1 MPKPPVETI
10 KSFARSKVMQMKE
23 TLKSKPK
30 FLDFL
35 MALVIFLTTLIEYIS
50 WRLQNTSTPAK
61 ITNICDG
68 YLVYTY
74 PLLMQLTITFFA
86 SFFFMKIIRY
96 KSCVWSTII
105 STVYFLIQIIN
116 LYSIIFKIGM
126 PTYETIIYPILLL
139 SIFLLTFLKTLRW
152 FSK

>member
-10 KSFARSKVMQMKE
+10 KSFARSTVQQIKE

-35 MALVIFLTTLIEYIS
+35 MALIIFLTTLIEILS
-50 WRLQNTSTPAK
+50 WRLQITSKPAT
-61 ITNICDG
+61 ITNIGDG

-74 PLLMQLTITFFA
+74 PLLIQITVTLFATFFLL
-86 SFFFMKIIRY
+86 KIIRY
-96 KSCVWSTII
+96 KSCIWSTII
-105 STVYFLIQIIN
+105 TSIYFLIQIIN
-116 LYSIIFKIGM
+116 LLSIIFRIGM
-126 PTYETIIYPILLL
+126 PVYETIVYPILLL
-139 SIFLLTFLKTLRW
+139 SIILLTLLKVIRW